1 MSFQQFNAERDD
13 ARNLADRAA
22 SWLPS
27 RASLNPDISRCF
39 SQSQHLTVYQGAMSI
54 STFRHLPPRAAATP
68 ALLVL
73 GGLLCGCAQMGETLS
88 PAFVDPAKY
97 DLYDCKQL
105 ETERTALATRAAE
118 LQGLM
123 AKAETGTGGAVVAEV
138 AYRNDYVSVRAQQ
151 KLADENWRRNRCHET
166 IVAAPAPI
174 VPPVPPAPARG
185 ARSSAR

>member
-1 MSFQQFNAERDD
+1 
-13 ARNLADRAA
+13 
-22 SWLPS
+22 
-27 RASLNPDISRCF
+27 
-39 SQSQHLTVYQGAMSI
+39 MSI
-54 STFRHLPPRAAATP
+54 STFRHPPRRAAVTA
-68 ALLVL
+68 ALLAL

-105 ETERTALATRAAE
+105 EAERKALAARAAE

-123 AKAETGTGGAVVAEV
+123 SKAETGTGGAVVAEV
-138 AYRNDYVSVRAQQ
+138 AYRNDYVAVRAQQ
-151 KLADENWRRNRCHET
+151 KLAEENWQRDKCHET

-174 VPPVPPAPARG
+174 VPPAVRAPARG

>member
-1 MSFQQFNAERDD
+1 
-13 ARNLADRAA
+13 
-22 SWLPS
+22 
-27 RASLNPDISRCF
+27 
-39 SQSQHLTVYQGAMSI
+39 MSI
-54 STFRHLPPRAAATP
+54 STFRLLPPRAVATA
-68 ALLVL
+68 ALLAL
-73 GGLLCGCAQMGETLS
+73 GGLVCGCAQMGETLG

-105 ETERTALATRAAE
+105 EAERTALASRAAE

-123 AKAETGTGGAVVAEV
+123 SKAETGVGGAVVAEV

-151 KLADENWRRNRCHET
+151 KLADENWRRNRCHES

-174 VPPVPPAPARG
+174 VPPVPPASARG

>member
-1 MSFQQFNAERDD
+1 LPIGV
-13 ARNLADRAA
+13 ARR
-22 SWLPS
+22 PPP

-39 SQSQHLTVYQGAMSI
+39 SQSQHFTVYQGAMLI
-54 STFRHLPPRAAATP
+54 STFHHLPPRAAATA
-68 ALLVL
+68 ALLAL

-105 ETERTALATRAAE
+105 QTERAALASRAAE

-123 AKAETGTGGAVVAEV
+123 SKAETGAGGAVVAEV
-138 AYRNDYVSVRAQQ
+138 AYRSDYVAVRAQQ
-151 KLADENWRRNRCHET
+151 KLADENWQRNRCHES

-174 VPPVPPAPARG
+174 VPPAPARG